1 MGLSIVPV
9 WTEPTHLF
17 GIMQVSSCPPV
28 ALVATGVIVGSSLS
42 SPRGIEP
49 LPMKAHLGAFLP
61 VPSQY
66 VLVLVLVLFMRLL
79 FFLFL
84 SLNSK
89 DDF

>member
-28 ALVATGVIVGSSLS
+28 ALVATGVIVVSSLS

-66 VLVLVLVLFMRLL
+66 VLVLVLFMRLL